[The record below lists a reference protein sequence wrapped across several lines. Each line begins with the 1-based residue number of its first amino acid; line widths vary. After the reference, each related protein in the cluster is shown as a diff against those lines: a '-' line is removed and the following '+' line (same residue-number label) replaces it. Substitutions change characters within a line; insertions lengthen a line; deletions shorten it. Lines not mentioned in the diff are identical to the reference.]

1 MFGKMIGIEISA
13 ASLKLAT
20 VDKGKIRDLALE
32 SIPPHLIAD
41 GRVAAPEVFCQ
52 FLKDALKKNHISG
65 RNCALVLP
73 TQLVVSQK
81 LTLPRMTEGELLLN
95 LPYEFQDYLGRDT
108 TDYDFDY
115 IVTEIREGMMD
126 LYGVA
131 VRKQDVEDYYQV
143 FKRAGLTLRMA
154 MPAEMA
160 WLNAVRRAKEQKSLC
175 IIDVGHEKTGVHIYR
190 NGLFAM
196 GKIIDLGVDETGR
209 RDEVAETLA
218 MEILKTLTFYSY
230 SDGAEPIEKLYLCG
244 GANMESLRQAIV
256 KATDLEPYPI
266 SDLLMVEE
274 ELVFS
279 CGPAIGAALQ
289 GMKGA

>member
-1 MFGKMIGIEISA
+1 MVGKMVGIEISA

-20 VDKGKIRDLALE
+20 VHKGNIQDMALE
-32 SIPPHLIAD
+32 IMPPHLIAD

-52 FLKDALKKNHISG
+52 FLKDALKKNRISG

-73 TQLVVSQK
+73 AQLVVSQK
-81 LTLPRMTEGELLLN
+81 LTLPRMTEAELLLN
-95 LPYEFQDYLGRDT
+95 LPYEFQDYLGPDT

-115 IVTEIREGMMD
+115 IVTGIREGMMD

-160 WLNAVRRAKEQKSLC
+160 WLNVVRRAKAQKSLC

-196 GKIIDLGVDETGR
+196 GKIIDLGVDETGHR
-209 RDEVAETLA
+209 EEVAEELA

-230 SDGAEPIEKLYLCG
+230 SDGAEPIENLYLCG
-244 GANMESLRQAIV
+244 SANTENLRQAV
-256 KATDLEPYPI
+256 VQATNLEVYPI
-266 SDLLMVEE
+266 SELLKVEDA
-274 ELVFS
+274 LASS
-279 CGPAIGAALQ
+279 CGPAIGAAFQ